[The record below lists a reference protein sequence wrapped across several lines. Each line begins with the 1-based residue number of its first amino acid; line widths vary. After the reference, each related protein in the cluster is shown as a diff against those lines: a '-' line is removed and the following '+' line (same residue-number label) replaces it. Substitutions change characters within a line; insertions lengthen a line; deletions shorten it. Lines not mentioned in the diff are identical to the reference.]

1 MRIPTAAAASLMRNH
16 ATAAH
21 PIAPSN
27 IWCVGRNYAEHIK
40 ELGSTGSTD
49 GEPMIF
55 LKAGSSALASGQPL
69 VLPPWSSDV
78 HHEVELAL
86 ELGPDLQPVRGCV
99 ALDLTARDVQA
110 KLKQQR
116 WPWTLAKSFP
126 CSTPLGTP
134 FSLQGLDPQDL
145 ELHLSVNG
153 VTRQRS
159 STRHMI
165 FKVADLLGYVRDR
178 FPCMPGDLL
187 LTGTPEGVS
196 AMQTGDKVEAQVLG
210 PQGQLLS
217 QGSWQVM
224 RR

>member
-1 MRIPTAAAASLMRNH
+1 MVKATDTATHEAIFSPAMTTTHKAVVS
-16 ATAAH
+16 ATATATATQSH
-21 PIAPSN
+21 
-27 IWCVGRNYAEHIK
+27 
-40 ELGSTGSTD
+40 D

-99 ALDLTARDVQA
+99 ALDLTARDA

-134 FSLQGLDPQDL
+134 FSLQGKP
-145 ELHLSVNG
+145 SS
-153 VTRQRS
+153 RS
-159 STRHMI
+159 R
-165 FKVADLLGYVRDR
+165 
-178 FPCMPGDLL
+178 
-187 LTGTPEGVS
+187 LTSEDV
-196 AMQTGDKVEAQVLG
+196 
-210 PQGQLLS
+210 
-217 QGSWQVM
+217 
-224 RR
+224 

>member
-1 MRIPTAAAASLMRNH
+1 
-16 ATAAH
+16 
-21 PIAPSN
+21 
-27 IWCVGRNYAEHIK
+27 
-40 ELGSTGSTD
+40 
-49 GEPMIF
+49 MIF

-99 ALDLTARDVQA
+99 ALDLTARDVQVGCA
-110 KLKQQR
+110 
-116 WPWTLAKSFP
+116 
-126 CSTPLGTP
+126 
-134 FSLQGLDPQDL
+134 GLDPQDL

-196 AMQTGDKVEAQVLG
+196 AMQAGDKVEAQVLG

-217 QGSWQVM
+217 QGSWQSV
-224 RR
+224 RDIEEAAYSATDKGHQAQPLLVERSA